1 MRSAQP
7 PPTFSSDH
15 DAEAKMETREQT
27 DVLIVGAGQ
36 SGLSVGYHLQRVGR
50 PFVIVDAHERIGE
63 SWRRRF
69 DSLKLYSP
77 ASRDGLP
84 GMPFPAART
93 SYPTKDEMAEYLEAY
108 AERFALPVRTATR
121 IEEVS
126 YEGGRYVARTGDVCF
141 EADALVVA
149 SGTFQRPYRPD
160 FAGALDPRIKQLHS
174 DEYKNPSQL
183 EPGPVLVVGA
193 SHSGSDIAFEAAQE
207 HEVVLCGPSTGQLP
221 APITTRRGRSIF
233 YGLFFVGTH
242 LLTVDTPPG
251 RKMKVHV
258 RHGGAPLLRYRLP
271 ELRAAG
277 VERVFA
283 RMAGV
288 REGMPLLDDG
298 RVLDVANVVWCT
310 GFRPDYSWIRFPL
323 ELGDDGYPIQYRGV
337 ASSPPRLYFVG
348 LPFLHSFASMLI
360 GGADRDAK
368 RVAQAIA
375 SEQGTAVTSHA
386 ERLLEAQAS

>member
-1 MRSAQP
+1 
-7 PPTFSSDH
+7 
-15 DAEAKMETREQT
+15 
-27 DVLIVGAGQ
+27 
-36 SGLSVGYHLQRVGR
+36 
-50 PFVIVDAHERIGE
+50 
-63 SWRRRF
+63 
-69 DSLKLYSP
+69 
-77 ASRDGLP
+77 
-84 GMPFPAART
+84 
-93 SYPTKDEMAEYLEAY
+93 
-108 AERFALPVRTATR
+108 
-121 IEEVS
+121 
-126 YEGGRYVARTGDVCF
+126 
-141 EADALVVA
+141 
-149 SGTFQRPYRPD
+149 
-160 FAGALDPRIKQLHS
+160 
-174 DEYKNPSQL
+174 
-183 EPGPVLVVGA
+183 
-193 SHSGSDIAFEAAQE
+193 
-207 HEVVLCGPSTGQLP
+207 LP

-337 ASSPPRLYFVG
+337 ASSPPGLYFVG